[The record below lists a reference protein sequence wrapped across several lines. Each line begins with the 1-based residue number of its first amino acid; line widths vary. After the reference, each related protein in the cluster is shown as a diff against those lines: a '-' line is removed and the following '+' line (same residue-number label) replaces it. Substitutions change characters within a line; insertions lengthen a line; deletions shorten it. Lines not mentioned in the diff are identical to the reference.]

1 MEQQRKTR
9 AQSAEADQM
18 ISFAIGEEHYGVD
31 IQEVKEVI
39 RIREITQLPKAPTF
53 VKGVINLR
61 GDVIPIID
69 LREKFGLEQLDYT
82 EVTRVIVVEVDG
94 KSIGMVVDSVSNVIK
109 IPQDEIEP
117 PPQLVGEL
125 SGEYLRG
132 IGKLGEK
139 LIVLIS
145 IDKILTTDE
154 KIELKKIE
162 LGKMEEVKEPAGVK

>member
-18 ISFAIGEEHYGVD
+18 ISFSIGEEHYGVD

-94 KSIGMVVDSVSNVIK
+94 KSIGMVVDRVSNVIK

-117 PPQLVGEL
+117 PPPLVGGL

-154 KIELKKIE
+154 KIELKK
-162 LGKMEEVKEPAGVK
+162 MEEVKEPAGVK

>member
-1 MEQQRKTR
+1 MEQKRR
-9 AQSAEADQM
+9 AKVSAAETDQM
-18 ISFAIGEEHYGVD
+18 ISFSIGEEDYGVD

-69 LREKFGLEQLDYT
+69 LREKFGLEQQDYT
-82 EVTRVIVVEVDG
+82 DVTRVIVVEVDG
-94 KSIGMVVDSVSNVIK
+94 KSIGMVVDRVSNVIK

-117 PPQLVGEL
+117 PPPLVGDL

-154 KIELKKIE
+154 KIELKK
-162 LGKMEEVKEPAGVK
+162 MEEVKEPAGVK